1 MLLATNQ
8 QEKMPVSNQRTLVI
22 EICLLENDFCLP
34 FVLSLYG
41 TELS

>member
-22 EICLLENDFCLP
+22 EICLLENDFCRR
-34 FVLSLYG
+34 G
-41 TELS
+41 NDGDELHYVA